1 MEGQSVEKEP
11 QRNKFES
18 LNQLSL
24 MFIFAMFG
32 VLTRI
37 GVDQSV
43 KVLEERENYRKH
55 LSEIC

>member
-1 MEGQSVEKEP
+1 MEGQSVKKEP

-32 VLTRI
+32 VLARI
-37 GVDQSV
+37 GIDQSV
-43 KVLEERENYRKH
+43 KVLEERENYWKY
-55 LSEIC
+55 LIKIS

>member
-1 MEGQSVEKEP
+1 MKGQSVRKEP

-24 MFIFAMFG
+24 MSIFAMFG

-37 GVDQSV
+37 GIDQSV
-43 KVLEERENYRKH
+43 KVLEERENNRKY
-55 LSEIC
+55 LT

>member
-1 MEGQSVEKEP
+1 MEGQSVKKEP
-11 QRNKFES
+11 QRKKFES

-43 KVLEERENYRKH
+43 KVLEERENYRKNV
-55 LSEIC
+55 SESS

>member
-1 MEGQSVEKEP
+1 MEGQSVKKEP

-24 MFIFAMFG
+24 MSIFAMFG

-37 GVDQSV
+37 GIDQSV
-43 KVLEERENYRKH
+43 KVLEERENYWKY
-55 LSEIC
+55 LIKIS

>member
-1 MEGQSVEKEP
+1 MEGQTVKKEP

-43 KVLEERENYRKH
+43 KVLEERENNWKH
-55 LSEIC
+55 LTEVS

>member
-1 MEGQSVEKEP
+1 MEGQSVKKEP

-37 GVDQSV
+37 GIDQSV
-43 KVLEERENYRKH
+43 KVLEERENYRKY
-55 LSEIC
+55 LTEIS